1 MHGKFVGPFI
11 VAWDQHQNF
20 LHFQDLE
27 MQSILN
33 HMLHWEQKISSSHF
47 SQYNAIYSEHA
58 KNFNELKE
66 SFLVAVKS
74 ISSIRSCVQV
84 NTTLYCFA
92 CSFPQS
98 HFQSIHTCIY
108 THTNILIK

>member
-27 MQSILN
+27 MQSILD
-33 HMLHWEQKISSSHF
+33 HMLHWEQKISQSHF
-47 SQYNAIYSEHA
+47 SQYSAIYSEHA

-66 SFLVAVKS
+66 SLLVAVKS
-74 ISSIRSCVQV
+74 ISDVRSCVQV
-84 NTTLYCFA
+84 KTTL
-92 CSFPQS
+92 
-98 HFQSIHTCIY
+98 
-108 THTNILIK
+108 